1 MTGGSEPVRVLHV
14 DDDGAF
20 SDLTATMLERENGRF
35 VVETAGGADE
45 GLERLTDRDIE
56 CIVSDYEMPGTDG
69 LAFLDAVRE
78 DHPDLPFILF
88 TGKGSEA
95 VASEAIARGATDYLR
110 KRTGSEQYE
119 LLANRIENG
128 VEQYRAARRAAA
140 LDRVNSVL
148 GEVNRA
154 LVRAETREEIERRV
168 CDVLR
173 GADPY
178 RFAWIGEHDRES
190 GTVTP
195 RAVAGVER
203 GYLDCVEIAVDDRPT
218 GQGPTGKAV
227 RTRDVAVVQDIS
239 DDPAY
244 EPWREDALDRE
255 YRASAAVPLVSDGT
269 LYGVLNVYADRLDA
283 FDERERALLSKLGTD
298 VAHAIARSGERTRRV
313 RYERIVENLPVGVY
327 RATPGADGEFV
338 DANPA
343 LADLI
348 GADSVTDVIARRPG
362 DFYRDPADRAAL
374 SDRLD
379 RDGVVRDRELH
390 LETLDGDEILVS
402 VTAMRTEVDG
412 ETYFDGIVR
421 DITERSERERDLDRF
436 RSAVEHAGHVVLLT
450 DTDATIE
457 YVNEAFE
464 ETTGYAPSEAIGRSP
479 AMLKSGEHDSA
490 FYRDLWETILAGEVW
505 QGEVINERKD
515 GERYV
520 IDQTIAPI
528 TERDGSADEGAITG
542 FVAVNRDVTERKER
556 ERDLTFLKRA
566 VDHAGIGI
574 GTSNDDGEVTYV
586 NNRFATLLDVEPEAL
601 RGESVADLGSDLFRD
616 SLDGGWNGQRTYDTR
631 VERVGTDE
639 TVPAEVVVSRATI
652 DDEPYLVSMVRD
664 ITAHRERER
673 DLDRFRSAVEH
684 AGHGVVITDTDG
696 TIEYVNE
703 AFEETTGYAPS
714 EAIGRSPAMLK
725 SGEHDSAFYRDLW
738 ETILAGEV
746 WQGEVVNER
755 KDGERYVIDQT
766 IAPITERDGSADEG
780 AITGFV
786 AVNRDVTDLKAYERE
801 LEQQNERLA
810 QYGHTV
816 AHDLRNPLNLLHA
829 EIQQLRLT
837 ADRADGALDPAT
849 VRRQCAD
856 ITDVAERMGALVDDL
871 LTMAE
876 QGQLVL
882 DSEPVSLAGIAREAW
897 GQTGAPDATVA
908 VEDSP
913 IDADPDRLRELLSNL
928 FRNAVEHGGDG
939 VDVKVGPL
947 DFADG
952 FFVADDGPGIPPDER
967 DDVLERGFTTDDDGT
982 GFGLAIVEQIADAH
996 GWTVEVTESRD
1007 GGARFEFRD
1016 GDSL

>member
-505 QGEVINERKD
+505 QGEV
-515 GERYV
+515 
-520 IDQTIAPI
+520 
-528 TERDGSADEGAITG
+528 
-542 FVAVNRDVTERKER
+542 
-556 ERDLTFLKRA
+556 
-566 VDHAGIGI
+566 
-574 GTSNDDGEVTYV
+574 
-586 NNRFATLLDVEPEAL
+586 
-601 RGESVADLGSDLFRD
+601 
-616 SLDGGWNGQRTYDTR
+616 
-631 VERVGTDE
+631 
-639 TVPAEVVVSRATI
+639 
-652 DDEPYLVSMVRD
+652 
-664 ITAHRERER
+664 
-673 DLDRFRSAVEH
+673 
-684 AGHGVVITDTDG
+684 
-696 TIEYVNE
+696 
-703 AFEETTGYAPS
+703 
-714 EAIGRSPAMLK
+714 
-725 SGEHDSAFYRDLW
+725 
-738 ETILAGEV
+738 
-746 WQGEVVNER
+746 VNER